1 MTTSISMKPYT
12 QVFPVK
18 LSKISSQVLS
28 TFVNCNYLLF
38 FMMMSIGIDQAHAR
52 EWFATSQISS
62 RLIFDSNYL
71 LRTNAASP
79 DPNDTR
85 IIKPK
90 DTIGGTLS
98 AGGTIGSQTENSDIH
113 VQGNVNFNRFNI
125 DNFNSTDVF
134 LYPEAWFTVSPRNKL
149 GISGTLFFDTT
160 LAREI
165 AGNGT
170 NVQDSSDSDDL
181 FGIAKRRFKKSIKP
195 EWNHSLTEKTNLNL
209 SYEFTDVTYQDA
221 ESTGRTDYSIHSGQ
235 LSLSYQLTENTSI
248 FVIPSTTLFSTPD
261 ADSSTTYYSLQAG
274 IQHKFSERWEA
285 EIVAGGRYSRSEFN
299 KRRTNK
305 DIDGN
310 PVPVF
315 NTGGQIIDKDHSSGL
330 GSLANASITHHYTT
344 GSIEASIGQDIRP
357 TGNGD
362 LQTSNEAALTWTH
375 QLSEHLDF
383 SLPASFL
390 RAEAINSDSDRLD
403 RTYYQ
408 VAPRLNWR
416 LTPELSM
423 ALSYRY
429 RYQKYK
435 VLTGSANSHNA
446 MLSVTYHWQ
455 RFSISR

>member
-1 MTTSISMKPYT
+1 MKPYET
-12 QVFPVK
+12 IHASVFKK
-18 LSKISSQVLS
+18 LSKISSNVLS
-28 TFVNCNYLLF
+28 AFVNCNYLLF
-38 FMMMSIGIDQAHAR
+38 FMMLSVGIGQAHAR
-52 EWFATSQISS
+52 EWFATSQVSS

-71 LRTNAASP
+71 LRTNAESP

-125 DNFNSTDVF
+125 DNFDSTDVF

-165 AGNGT
+165 AGNGS
-170 NVQDSSDSDDL
+170 VEPDSSSSDDL

-209 SYEFTDVTYQDA
+209 SYEFTDVTYEDA
-221 ESTGRTDYSIHSGQ
+221 KSTGRTDYSNHSGQ
-235 LSLSYQLTENTSI
+235 LSLTHQLTENTSI
-248 FVIPSTTLFSTPD
+248 FVVPSVTFFSTA
-261 ADSSTTYYSLQAG
+261 ADSSTIYYSLQAG

-285 EIVAGGRYSRSEFN
+285 KIVAGGRYSRSDFN
-299 KRRTNK
+299 KRRTNR
-305 DIDGN
+305 DIDGKPEPALN
-310 PVPVF
+310 M
-315 NTGGQIIDKDHSSGL
+315 TDEQIIDRDHSSGL

-357 TGNGD
+357 TGNGE
-362 LQTSNEAALTWTH
+362 LQASNEAALTWTH
-375 QLSEHLDF
+375 QLSEYLEF
-383 SLPASFL
+383 SLPVSVL

-403 RTYYQ
+403 RIYYQ
-408 VAPRLNWR
+408 AAPRLSWR

-435 VLTGSANSHNA
+435 ILDDSANSHNA
-446 MLSVTYHWQ
+446 MLSATYHWQ